1 MQLQVVVAIYLAFAG
16 CPASAHRAQKRTTK
30 IGERISAADA
40 EAVKIITTSMRH
52 IPLSKSP
59 IEGKTSA
66 NDLVAMEKMEA
77 LLTDELKHSKKGEQS
92 PTGIQA
98 LLPAIEGILKNMET
112 TVKEA
117 HDTAQPYVND
127 VHAHIAACDPS
138 ANGTLQSWEQTYSG
152 SLDEHKEC
160 RVKEK
165 EEKTVYDNCVQNKAN
180 LKTIMDTKKELYD
193 DENGTPTPGQ
203 DCESSA

>member
-1 MQLQVVVAIYLAFAG
+1 MGAG
-16 CPASAHRAQKRTTK
+16 CPASAHRAQKRTAK

-40 EAVKIITTSMRH
+40 EAMKIITTSMRH

-59 IEGKTSA
+59 TAGKTSA

-92 PTGIQA
+92 PTIQA
-98 LLPAIEGILKNMET
+98 LLPQITGILDTMAS

-117 HDTAQPYVND
+117 HDTAQPYID
-127 VHAHIAACDPS
+127 GVHANIAACDPS

-160 RVKEK
+160 REKEK

-180 LKTIMDTKKELYD
+180 
-193 DENGTPTPGQ
+193 
-203 DCESSA
+203 